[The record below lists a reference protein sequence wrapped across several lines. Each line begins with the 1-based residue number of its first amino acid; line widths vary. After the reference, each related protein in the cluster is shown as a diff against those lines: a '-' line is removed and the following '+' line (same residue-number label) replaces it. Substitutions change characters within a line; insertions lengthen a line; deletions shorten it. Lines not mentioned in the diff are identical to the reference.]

1 MAVPV
6 LILGQSGT
14 GKSYSMKNFN
24 EDEICLISVQKSLLP
39 FRKQFRQTV
48 VTDKYNE
55 IIKLMQTTNKKVI
68 VIDDTQYLMCNEF
81 MRRATE
87 KGYDKF
93 TEIAQNFWSLV
104 VQEVNKLP
112 SDTIVYLLCHTAT
125 DENGVEKM
133 KTIGKL
139 VDEKITPEGLFTI
152 VLKTAVSDGNYAFVT
167 QNNGKDTVKSPEG
180 MFSTY
185 AINNDL
191 KYVDEKIRNYY
202 GLGELYLSDEEMA
215 EIDAINERND
225 IEAPK
230 SREERKRRSRGADEG
245 RQRKAVTSEVTYLW
259 HDSSDEVIKM
269 PVGTPVEEIER
280 MVNNDCCDIV
290 DEAFYNEKMS
300 QRNKTEQPQTERKQ
314 RKSREEVQA
323 ENDAKRE
330 AHSEAVQEAIDEAA
344 GDREELPFDEAEK
357 AMASVDAPETE
368 ALPRRRRRRT
378 E

>member
-1 MAVPV
+1 MAIPV
-6 LILGQSGT
+6 LVLGQSGT

-24 EDEICLISVQKSLLP
+24 EEEICLISVQKALLP
-39 FRKQFRQTV
+39 FRKKFTETV
-48 VTDKYNE
+48 VTDKYTE
-55 IIKLMQTTNKKVI
+55 IIKAMKATKKKVI

-87 KGYDKF
+87 KGFDKF

-104 VQEVNKLP
+104 VQEVNNLP
-112 SDTIVYLLCHTAT
+112 ADTIVYLLCHTAT

-180 MFSTY
+180 MFTTY

-202 GLGELYLSDEEMA
+202 ELGELYLSDSEIA
-215 EIDAINERND
+215 EIDEINKNLD
-225 IEAPK
+225 IEPPK
-230 SREERKRRSRGADEG
+230 PRSERKRRE
-245 RQRKAVTSEVTYLW
+245 
-259 HDSSDEVIKM
+259 
-269 PVGTPVEEIER
+269 
-280 MVNNDCCDIV
+280 
-290 DEAFYNEKMS
+290 S
-300 QRNKTEQPQTERKQ
+300 QTEPERKQ
-314 RKSREEVQA
+314 RKSREEVVVDNA
-323 ENDAKRE
+323 SKLAN
-330 AHSEAVQEAIDEAA
+330 SGLDEA
-344 GDREELPFDEAEK
+344 GDADTVPFEEVK
-357 AMASVDAPETE
+357 TPELETP
-368 ALPRRRRRRT
+368 PRRRRSRT

>member
-1 MAVPV
+1 MAIPV
-6 LILGQSGT
+6 LVLGQSGT

-24 EDEICLISVQKSLLP
+24 EEEICLISVQKALLP
-39 FRKQFRQTV
+39 FRKKFTETV
-48 VTDKYNE
+48 LTDKYTE
-55 IIKLMQTTNKKVI
+55 IIKAMKATKKKVI

-87 KGYDKF
+87 KGFDKF

-104 VQEVNKLP
+104 VQEVNNLP
-112 SDTIVYLLCHTAT
+112 ADTIVYLLCHTAT

-180 MFSTY
+180 MFTTY

-202 GLGELYLSDEEMA
+202 ELGELYLSDEEIA
-215 EIDAINERND
+215 EIDEINKNTE
-225 IEAPK
+225 IEKPV
-230 SREERKRRSRGADEG
+230 SRSERKRRE
-245 RQRKAVTSEVTYLW
+245 
-259 HDSSDEVIKM
+259 
-269 PVGTPVEEIER
+269 
-280 MVNNDCCDIV
+280 
-290 DEAFYNEKMS
+290 S
-300 QRNKTEQPQTERKQ
+300 QAEPERKQ
-314 RKSREEVQA
+314 RKNREEVQA
-323 ENDAKRE
+323 DNDSKLANAGLAE
-330 AHSEAVQEAIDEAA
+330 AGNADEVPF
-344 GDREELPFDEAEK
+344 EEVKEPQL
-357 AMASVDAPETE
+357 ET
-368 ALPRRRRRRT
+368 PPRRRRRT

>member
-6 LILGQSGT
+6 LVLGQSGT

-39 FRKQFRQTV
+39 FRKKFSETV

-55 IIKLMQTTNKKVI
+55 IIKAMKSTKKKVI

-87 KGYDKF
+87 RGYDKF

-104 VQEVNKLP
+104 VQEVNNLP
-112 SDTIVYLLCHTAT
+112 SDVIVYLLCHTAT

-202 GLGELYLSDEEMA
+202 ELGDSFLSDEEIK
-215 EIDAINERND
+215 EIDKLAENVE
-225 IEAPK
+225 IEPPK
-230 SREERKRRSRGADEG
+230 PNEERKRRSRNAE
-245 RQRKAVTSEVTYLW
+245 T
-259 HDSSDEVIKM
+259 
-269 PVGTPVEEIER
+269 
-280 MVNNDCCDIV
+280 V
-290 DEAFYNEKMS
+290 DEPAE
-300 QRNKTEQPQTERKQ
+300 EQPQTERKQ
-314 RKSREEVQA
+314 RKTREEVQA
-323 ENDAKRE
+323 DNSSKIANSGIE
-330 AHSEAVQEAIDEAA
+330 
-344 GDREELPFDEAEK
+344 EAEGADEVEFDK
-357 AMASVDAPETE
+357 VKEPELETP
-368 ALPRRRRRRT
+368 PRRRRRRT

>member
-39 FRKQFRQTV
+39 FRKKFTETV
-48 VTDKYNE
+48 VTDKYSE
-55 IIKLMQTTNKKVI
+55 IIKAIKATKKKVI
-68 VIDDTQYLMCNEF
+68 IIDDTQYLMCNEF

-87 KGYDKF
+87 RGYDKF

-104 VQEVNKLP
+104 VQEVNNLP
-112 SDTIVYLLCHTAT
+112 SDVIVYLLCHTAT

-202 GLGELYLSDEEMA
+202 ELGDSFLSDEEIK
-215 EIDAINERND
+215 EIDKLAENVE
-225 IEAPK
+225 IEPPK
-230 SREERKRRSRGADEG
+230 PKEERKRRSRNAE
-245 RQRKAVTSEVTYLW
+245 T
-259 HDSSDEVIKM
+259 
-269 PVGTPVEEIER
+269 
-280 MVNNDCCDIV
+280 V
-290 DEAFYNEKMS
+290 DEPAIN
-300 QRNKTEQPQTERKQ
+300 PQMNSEADAKLERKQ

-323 ENDAKRE
+323 ENSSKLANAGIEESGDA
-330 AHSEAVQEAIDEAA
+330 
-344 GDREELPFDEAEK
+344 EEVPFVE
-357 AMASVDAPETE
+357 VNTPELETP
-368 ALPRRRRRRT
+368 PRRRRRRT

>member
-6 LILGQSGT
+6 LVLGQSGT

-24 EDEICLISVQKSLLP
+24 EDEVCLISVQKSLLP
-39 FRKQFRQTV
+39 FRKKFTETV
-48 VTDKYNE
+48 VTDDYTK
-55 IIKLMQTTNKKVI
+55 IINTMKSTKKKVI

-87 KGYDKF
+87 RGYDKF

-104 VQEVNKLP
+104 VQEVNNLP
-112 SDTIVYLLCHTAT
+112 SDVIVYLLCHTAT

-152 VLKTAVSDGNYAFVT
+152 VLKTTVSDGKYAFVT

-202 GLGELYLSDEEMA
+202 ELGELFLTDEEIK
-215 EIDAINERND
+215 EIDEINKNLE
-225 IEAPK
+225 IEPPK
-230 SREERKRRSRGADEG
+230 AKEDRKRRG
-245 RQRKAVTSEVTYLW
+245 RDTE
-259 HDSSDEVIKM
+259 
-269 PVGTPVEEIER
+269 
-280 MVNNDCCDIV
+280 
-290 DEAFYNEKMS
+290 
-300 QRNKTEQPQTERKQ
+300 EQPERKQ
-314 RKSREEVQA
+314 RKSRDEVKADNDVKLAQAGIEEAEGADEVEFDKVETPELEEV
-323 ENDAKRE
+323 
-330 AHSEAVQEAIDEAA
+330 
-344 GDREELPFDEAEK
+344 
-357 AMASVDAPETE
+357 
-368 ALPRRRRRRT
+368 PRRRRRRT

>member
-1 MAVPV
+1 MAIPV
-6 LILGQSGT
+6 LLLGQSGT

-39 FRKQFRQTV
+39 FRKKFEETV
-48 VTDKYNE
+48 VTDKYTK
-55 IIKLMQTTNKKVI
+55 IIETMKTTKKKVI

-104 VQEVNKLP
+104 VQEVNNLP
-112 SDTIVYLLCHTAT
+112 ADTIVYLLCHTAT

-180 MFSTY
+180 MFTTY

-202 GLGELYLSDEEMA
+202 ELGELYLSDEEMA
-215 EIDAINERND
+215 EIDEINKNVE
-225 IEAPK
+225 IEPPK
-230 SREERKRRSRGADEG
+230 PRSERKRRE
-245 RQRKAVTSEVTYLW
+245 
-259 HDSSDEVIKM
+259 
-269 PVGTPVEEIER
+269 
-280 MVNNDCCDIV
+280 
-290 DEAFYNEKMS
+290 S
-300 QRNKTEQPQTERKQ
+300 QAEPERKQ
-314 RKSREEVQA
+314 RKSREQVQA
-323 ENDAKRE
+323 DNASKIANTGVEE
-330 AHSEAVQEAIDEAA
+330 A
-344 GDREELPFDEAEK
+344 GDAEEIPFEEVK
-357 AMASVDAPETE
+357 TPELET
-368 ALPRRRRRRT
+368 PPRRRRRT

>member
-1 MAVPV
+1 MAIPV
-6 LILGQSGT
+6 LVLGQSGT

-24 EDEICLISVQKSLLP
+24 EDEICLISVQKALLP
-39 FRKQFRQTV
+39 FRKKFTETV
-48 VTDKYNE
+48 VTDKYTE
-55 IIKLMQTTNKKVI
+55 IIKAMESTKKKVI

-87 KGYDKF
+87 KGFDKF

-104 VQEVNKLP
+104 VQEVNNLP

-125 DENGVEKM
+125 DDNGVEKM

-202 GLGELYLSDEEMA
+202 ELGELYLSDSEIA
-215 EIDAINERND
+215 EIDEINKN
-225 IEAPK
+225 
-230 SREERKRRSRGADEG
+230 
-245 RQRKAVTSEVTYLW
+245 L
-259 HDSSDEVIKM
+259 
-269 PVGTPVEEIER
+269 EIEPPKPR
-280 MVNNDCCDIV
+280 
-290 DEAFYNEKMS
+290 S
-300 QRNKTEQPQTERKQ
+300 ERKQ
-314 RKSREEVQA
+314 RKSREQVQA
-323 ENDAKRE
+323 DNSSKLANAGLDESGD
-330 AHSEAVQEAIDEAA
+330 SEVVPFEDVKEP
-344 GDREELPFDEAEK
+344 ELEQA
-357 AMASVDAPETE
+357 
-368 ALPRRRRRRT
+368 PRRRRRRT

>member
-1 MAVPV
+1 MATAV

-39 FRKQFRQTV
+39 FRKKFTETV
-48 VTDKYNE
+48 VTDKYSE
-55 IIKLMQTTNKKVI
+55 IIKAMKATKKKVI

-87 KGYDKF
+87 RGYDKF

-104 VQEVNKLP
+104 VQEVNNLP
-112 SDTIVYLLCHTAT
+112 SDVIVYLLCHTAT

-202 GLGELYLSDEEMA
+202 ELGDSFLSDEEIKEIDKMA
-215 EIDAINERND
+215 ENVE
-225 IEAPK
+225 IEPPK
-230 SREERKRRSRGADEG
+230 PKEERKRRSRNAE
-245 RQRKAVTSEVTYLW
+245 T
-259 HDSSDEVIKM
+259 
-269 PVGTPVEEIER
+269 
-280 MVNNDCCDIV
+280 V
-290 DEAFYNEKMS
+290 DEPAINTKMNS
-300 QRNKTEQPQTERKQ
+300 ESDSDSERKQ

-323 ENDAKRE
+323 DNSSKIANSGIEE
-330 AHSEAVQEAIDEAA
+330 AGGADEVEF
-344 GDREELPFDEAEK
+344 DKVKEPEL
-357 AMASVDAPETE
+357 ETP
-368 ALPRRRRRRT
+368 PRRRRRRT

>member
-1 MAVPV
+1 MAIPV
-6 LILGQSGT
+6 LVLGQSGT
-14 GKSYSMKNFN
+14 GKSYSMKNF
-24 EDEICLISVQKSLLP
+24 DESELCLISVQKPLLP
-39 FRKQFRQTV
+39 FRKKFEETV
-48 VTDKYNE
+48 VTDKYAE
-55 IIKLMQTTNKKVI
+55 IIKAMQSTKKKVI

-112 SDTIVYLLCHTAT
+112 ADTIVYLLCHTAT

-202 GLGELYLSDEEMA
+202 ELGELFLSDDEIA
-215 EIDAINERND
+215 EIDEINKNLD
-225 IEAPK
+225 IEPPK
-230 SREERKRRSRGADEG
+230 PREERKRRTRNA
-245 RQRKAVTSEVTYLW
+245 
-259 HDSSDEVIKM
+259 
-269 PVGTPVEEIER
+269 EETQE
-280 MVNNDCCDIV
+280 
-290 DEAFYNEKMS
+290 
-300 QRNKTEQPQTERKQ
+300 TEQPERKQ

-323 ENDAKRE
+323 ENM
-330 AHSEAVQEAIDEAA
+330 HNAVTANADDE
-344 GDREELPFDEAEK
+344 REEIPFEEAK
-357 AMASVDAPETE
+357 APEQE
-368 ALPRRRRRRT
+368 DVPRRRRRRT

>member
-1 MAVPV
+1 MATAV

-14 GKSYSMKNFN
+14 GKSYSMKNFK

-39 FRKQFRQTV
+39 FRKKFTETV
-48 VTDKYNE
+48 VTDKYSE
-55 IIKLMQTTNKKVI
+55 IIKAIKATKKKVI

-87 KGYDKF
+87 RGYDKF

-104 VQEVNKLP
+104 VQEVNNLP
-112 SDTIVYLLCHTAT
+112 SDVIVYLLCHTAT

-202 GLGELYLSDEEMA
+202 ELGDSFLSDEEMA
-215 EIDAINERND
+215 EIDE
-225 IEAPK
+225 EAKNVEFEPPK
-230 SREERKRRSRGADEG
+230 PKEERKRRVSRNAE
-245 RQRKAVTSEVTYLW
+245 T
-259 HDSSDEVIKM
+259 
-269 PVGTPVEEIER
+269 
-280 MVNNDCCDIV
+280 V
-290 DEAFYNEKMS
+290 DEPAIN
-300 QRNKTEQPQTERKQ
+300 PQMNSEADAKLERKQ

-323 ENDAKRE
+323 ENSSKLANAGIEE
-330 AHSEAVQEAIDEAA
+330 ANGADEVEF
-344 GDREELPFDEAEK
+344 DKVKEPEL
-357 AMASVDAPETE
+357 ET
-368 ALPRRRRRRT
+368 PPRRRRRRRRT

>member
-1 MAVPV
+1 MAIPV
-6 LILGQSGT
+6 LVLGQSGT

-24 EDEICLISVQKSLLP
+24 EDEICLISVQKALLP
-39 FRKQFRQTV
+39 FRKKFNETV
-48 VTDKYNE
+48 VTDKYTE
-55 IIKLMQTTNKKVI
+55 IIKAMESTKKKVI

-87 KGYDKF
+87 KGFDKF

-104 VQEVNKLP
+104 VQEVNNLP
-112 SDTIVYLLCHTAT
+112 SDTIVYLLCHTST

-152 VLKTAVSDGNYAFVT
+152 VLKTTVSDGNYAFVT

-202 GLGELYLSDEEMA
+202 ELGELYLSDSEIA
-215 EIDAINERND
+215 EIDEINKN
-225 IEAPK
+225 
-230 SREERKRRSRGADEG
+230 
-245 RQRKAVTSEVTYLW
+245 L
-259 HDSSDEVIKM
+259 
-269 PVGTPVEEIER
+269 EIEPPKPR
-280 MVNNDCCDIV
+280 
-290 DEAFYNEKMS
+290 S
-300 QRNKTEQPQTERKQ
+300 ERKQ
-314 RKSREEVQA
+314 RKSREQVQA
-323 ENDAKRE
+323 DNSSKLANAGLDESGDA
-330 AHSEAVQEAIDEAA
+330 
-344 GDREELPFDEAEK
+344 EEVPFDDVKEPDLEQA
-357 AMASVDAPETE
+357 
-368 ALPRRRRRRT
+368 PRRRRRRT

>member
-1 MAVPV
+1 MATAV

-24 EDEICLISVQKSLLP
+24 EDEVCLISVQKSLLP
-39 FRKQFRQTV
+39 FRKKFTETV
-48 VTDKYNE
+48 VTDKYTD
-55 IIKLMQTTNKKVI
+55 IIKTMKATKKKVI

-87 KGYDKF
+87 RGYDKF

-104 VQEVNKLP
+104 VQEVNCLP
-112 SDTIVYLLCHTAT
+112 ADTIVYLLCHTAT

-180 MFSTY
+180 MFTTY

-202 GLGELYLSDEEMA
+202 ELGELYLSDEEIA
-215 EIDAINERND
+215 EIDEINKNTE
-225 IEAPK
+225 IEKPK
-230 SREERKRRSRGADEG
+230 AKEERKRKSRNAEP
-245 RQRKAVTSEVTYLW
+245 A
-259 HDSSDEVIKM
+259 
-269 PVGTPVEEIER
+269 EEQ
-280 MVNNDCCDIV
+280 V
-290 DEAFYNEKMS
+290 
-300 QRNKTEQPQTERKQ
+300 QPERKQ
-314 RKSREEVQA
+314 RKSREEVMA
-323 ENDAKRE
+323 ENSSKLANAGMEE
-330 AHSEAVQEAIDEAA
+330 A
-344 GDREELPFDEAEK
+344 GEAEE
-357 AMASVDAPETE
+357 VPFEEVETPELDT
-368 ALPRRRRRRT
+368 LPRRRRKRT

>member
-1 MAVPV
+1 
-6 LILGQSGT
+6 
-14 GKSYSMKNFN
+14 MKEFN
-24 EDEICLISVQKSLLP
+24 ENEICLISVQKSLLP
-39 FRKQFRQTV
+39 FRKKFSETV
-48 VTDKYNE
+48 VTDKYE
-55 IIKLMQTTNKKVI
+55 KIIETMKATKKKVI

-104 VQEVNKLP
+104 VQEVNSLP
-112 SDTIVYLLCHTAT
+112 DDVIVYLLCHTAT

-180 MFSTY
+180 MFETY
-185 AINNDL
+185 AVKNDL

-202 GLGELYLSDEEMA
+202 ELGDSFLSDEEMA
-215 EIDAINERND
+215 EID
-225 IEAPK
+225 EAAKSVDFEPPK
-230 SREERKRRSRGADEG
+230 SKEERKRRG
-245 RQRKAVTSEVTYLW
+245 RSEERPKRKAADVAETL
-259 HDSSDEVIKM
+259 
-269 PVGTPVEEIER
+269 EE
-280 MVNNDCCDIV
+280 
-290 DEAFYNEKMS
+290 
-300 QRNKTEQPQTERKQ
+300 QQPLRQ

-323 ENDAKRE
+323 ENANKV
-330 AHSEAVQEAIDEAA
+330 ANAGIDEAEGA
-344 GDREELPFDEAEK
+344 SEVDFDKVDTPELEQP
-357 AMASVDAPETE
+357 
-368 ALPRRRRRRT
+368 PRRRRRRT

>member
-1 MAVPV
+1 MAIPV

-24 EDEICLISVQKSLLP
+24 EEEICLISVQKALLP
-39 FRKQFRQTV
+39 FRKKFTETV
-48 VTDKYNE
+48 VTDKYTE
-55 IIKLMQTTNKKVI
+55 IIKAMKATNKKVI

-104 VQEVNKLP
+104 VQEVNNLP
-112 SDTIVYLLCHTAT
+112 ADTIVYLLCHTAT

-133 KTIGKL
+133 KTIGKM

-180 MFSTY
+180 MFTTY

-202 GLGELYLSDEEMA
+202 ELGELYLSDSEMA
-215 EIDAINERND
+215 EIDEINKNLD
-225 IEAPK
+225 IEPPK
-230 SREERKRRSRGADEG
+230 PRSERKRRGQTE
-245 RQRKAVTSEVTYLW
+245 
-259 HDSSDEVIKM
+259 
-269 PVGTPVEEIER
+269 
-280 MVNNDCCDIV
+280 
-290 DEAFYNEKMS
+290 
-300 QRNKTEQPQTERKQ
+300 EQPERKQ
-314 RKSREEVQA
+314 RKSREEVVA
-323 ENDAKRE
+323 DNSNKLAN
-330 AHSEAVQEAIDEAA
+330 AGLDEA
-344 GDREELPFDEAEK
+344 GDADTVPFEEVKE
-357 AMASVDAPETE
+357 PELETP
-368 ALPRRRRRRT
+368 PRRRRSRT

>member
-1 MAVPV
+1 MAIPV
-6 LILGQSGT
+6 LVLGQSGT

-24 EDEICLISVQKSLLP
+24 EDEICLISVQKALLP
-39 FRKQFRQTV
+39 FRKKFNETV
-48 VTDKYNE
+48 VTDKYTE
-55 IIKLMQTTNKKVI
+55 IIKAMESTKKKVI

-87 KGYDKF
+87 KGFDKF

-104 VQEVNKLP
+104 VQEVNNLP
-112 SDTIVYLLCHTAT
+112 SDTIVYLLCHTST

-202 GLGELYLSDEEMA
+202 ELGELYLSDSEIA
-215 EIDAINERND
+215 EIDEINKN
-225 IEAPK
+225 
-230 SREERKRRSRGADEG
+230 
-245 RQRKAVTSEVTYLW
+245 L
-259 HDSSDEVIKM
+259 
-269 PVGTPVEEIER
+269 EIEPPKPR
-280 MVNNDCCDIV
+280 
-290 DEAFYNEKMS
+290 S
-300 QRNKTEQPQTERKQ
+300 ERKQ
-314 RKSREEVQA
+314 RKSREQVQA
-323 ENDAKRE
+323 DNSSKVANAGLDESGDAEVIPFEDVKE
-330 AHSEAVQEAIDEAA
+330 P
-344 GDREELPFDEAEK
+344 ELEQA
-357 AMASVDAPETE
+357 
-368 ALPRRRRRRT
+368 PRRRRRRT

>member
-1 MAVPV
+1 MAIPV
-6 LILGQSGT
+6 LVLGQSGT

-24 EDEICLISVQKSLLP
+24 EEEICLISVQKALLP
-39 FRKQFRQTV
+39 FRKKFTETV
-48 VTDKYNE
+48 VTDKYTE
-55 IIKLMQTTNKKVI
+55 IIKAMKATDKKVI

-87 KGYDKF
+87 KGFDKF

-104 VQEVNKLP
+104 VQEVNNLP
-112 SDTIVYLLCHTAT
+112 ADTIVYLLCHTAT

-180 MFSTY
+180 MFTTY

-202 GLGELYLSDEEMA
+202 ELGELYLTDEEMA
-215 EIDAINERND
+215 EIDEINKNTE
-225 IEAPK
+225 IEQPTPR
-230 SREERKRRSRGADEG
+230 SERKRKSRA
-245 RQRKAVTSEVTYLW
+245 
-259 HDSSDEVIKM
+259 SDA
-269 PVGTPVEEIER
+269 EE
-280 MVNNDCCDIV
+280 
-290 DEAFYNEKMS
+290 
-300 QRNKTEQPQTERKQ
+300 QTQPERKQ
-314 RKSREEVQA
+314 RKSREEVIA
-323 ENDAKRE
+323 DNASKL
-330 AHSEAVQEAIDEAA
+330 ANA
-344 GDREELPFDEAEK
+344 GLEESGNAEK
-357 AMASVDAPETE
+357 VPFEEVKEPQLET
-368 ALPRRRRRRT
+368 PPRRRRRT

>member
-1 MAVPV
+1 MAIPV

-39 FRKQFRQTV
+39 FRKKFTETV
-48 VTDKYNE
+48 VTDKYSE
-55 IIKLMQTTNKKVI
+55 IIKAMEVTNKKVI

-87 KGYDKF
+87 KGFDKF

-104 VQEVNKLP
+104 VQEVNNLP
-112 SDTIVYLLCHTAT
+112 ADTIVYLLCHTAT
-125 DENGVEKM
+125 DDNGVEKM

-152 VLKTAVSDGNYAFVT
+152 VLKTAVSDGQYAFVT

-180 MFSTY
+180 MFSSY

-202 GLGELYLSDEEMA
+202 ELGELFLSDSEMA
-215 EIDAINERND
+215 EIDEINKNLD
-225 IEAPK
+225 IEPPK
-230 SREERKRRSRGADEG
+230 PRS
-245 RQRKAVTSEVTYLW
+245 
-259 HDSSDEVIKM
+259 
-269 PVGTPVEEIER
+269 
-280 MVNNDCCDIV
+280 
-290 DEAFYNEKMS
+290 
-300 QRNKTEQPQTERKQ
+300 ERKQ

-323 ENDAKRE
+323 ENSSKLANAGIEEAKGSDA
-330 AHSEAVQEAIDEAA
+330 V
-344 GDREELPFDEAEK
+344 PFDEVK
-357 AMASVDAPETE
+357 TPELETP
-368 ALPRRRRRRT
+368 PRRRRVRT

>member
-1 MAVPV
+1 MATSV

-24 EDEICLISVQKSLLP
+24 EDEICLISVQKPLLP
-39 FRKQFRQTV
+39 FRKKFTETV
-48 VTDKYNE
+48 VTDKYSD
-55 IIKLMQTTNKKVI
+55 IISTMKSTNKKVI

-87 KGYDKF
+87 KGFDKF

-104 VQEVNKLP
+104 VQEVNNLP
-112 SDTIVYLLCHTAT
+112 AETIVYLLCHTAT

-152 VLKTAVSDGNYAFVT
+152 VLKTTVSDGNYAFVT

-202 GLGELYLSDEEMA
+202 ELGDLYLSDDEIA
-215 EIDAINERND
+215 EIDEINKNTE
-225 IEAPK
+225 IEKPA
-230 SREERKRRSRGADEG
+230 SRSERKRRSQA
-245 RQRKAVTSEVTYLW
+245 
-259 HDSSDEVIKM
+259 
-269 PVGTPVEEIER
+269 EE
-280 MVNNDCCDIV
+280 
-290 DEAFYNEKMS
+290 
-300 QRNKTEQPQTERKQ
+300 PERKQ
-314 RKSREEVQA
+314 RKSREEVIADNASKIA
-323 ENDAKRE
+323 ESGLEE
-330 AHSEAVQEAIDEAA
+330 AGEATEVPF
-344 GDREELPFDEAEK
+344 EE
-357 AMASVDAPETE
+357 VETPKLE
-368 ALPRRRRRRT
+368 NPPRRRRRT

>member
-6 LILGQSGT
+6 LVLGQSGT

-24 EDEICLISVQKSLLP
+24 ENEVCLISVQKSLLP
-39 FRKQFRQTV
+39 FRKKFEETV
-48 VTDKYNE
+48 VTDDYTK
-55 IIKLMQTTNKKVI
+55 IIKTMKATKKKVI

-87 KGYDKF
+87 RGYDKF

-104 VQEVNKLP
+104 VEEVNKLP
-112 SDTIVYLLCHTAT
+112 ADTIVYLLCHTST

-152 VLKTAVSDGNYAFVT
+152 VLKTVVSDGKYAFVT

-202 GLGELYLSDEEMA
+202 ELGELYLSDEEIA
-215 EIDAINERND
+215 EIDEINKNVE
-225 IEAPK
+225 IEQPTPR
-230 SREERKRRSRGADEG
+230 SERKRKSRN
-245 RQRKAVTSEVTYLW
+245 SE
-259 HDSSDEVIKM
+259 SA
-269 PVGTPVEEIER
+269 EEQ
-280 MVNNDCCDIV
+280 
-290 DEAFYNEKMS
+290 A
-300 QRNKTEQPQTERKQ
+300 QPERKQ
-314 RKSREEVQA
+314 RKSREEVQEENASKLANAGIEESGDA
-323 ENDAKRE
+323 EE
-330 AHSEAVQEAIDEAA
+330 VPF
-344 GDREELPFDEAEK
+344 EEVKE
-357 AMASVDAPETE
+357 PE
-368 ALPRRRRRRT
+368 LDQPPRRRRRRT

>member
-1 MAVPV
+1 MATAV

-24 EDEICLISVQKSLLP
+24 EDEVCLISVQKSLLP
-39 FRKQFRQTV
+39 FRKKFTETV
-48 VTDKYNE
+48 VTDDYSK
-55 IIKLMQTTNKKVI
+55 IIKAMKATDKKVI

-87 KGYDKF
+87 RGYDKF

-104 VQEVNKLP
+104 VQEVNGLP
-112 SDTIVYLLCHTAT
+112 ADVIVYLLCHTST

-152 VLKTAVSDGNYAFVT
+152 VLKTAVSDGKYAFVT

-180 MFSTY
+180 MFTTY

-202 GLGELYLSDEEMA
+202 ELGETFLSDEEIK
-215 EIDAINERND
+215 EIDE
-225 IEAPK
+225 EAKNVDFEPPK
-230 SREERKRRSRGADEG
+230 TKEERKRRSRKTED
-245 RQRKAVTSEVTYLW
+245 
-259 HDSSDEVIKM
+259 
-269 PVGTPVEEIER
+269 TPVDESA
-280 MVNNDCCDIV
+280 VNTQMNAETD
-290 DEAFYNEKMS
+290 AK
-300 QRNKTEQPQTERKQ
+300 PERKQ

-323 ENDAKRE
+323 ENADKVAQSGIEE
-330 AHSEAVQEAIDEAA
+330 AQGADEV
-344 GDREELPFDEAEK
+344 EFDK
-357 AMASVDAPETE
+357 VETPKLE
-368 ALPRRRRRRT
+368 QPPRRRRRRT

>member
-1 MAVPV
+1 MAIPV
-6 LILGQSGT
+6 LVLGQSGT

-24 EDEICLISVQKSLLP
+24 EEEICLISVQKSLLP
-39 FRKQFRQTV
+39 FRKKFTETV
-48 VTDKYNE
+48 VTDKYTE
-55 IIKLMQTTNKKVI
+55 IIKAMKATKKKVI

-87 KGYDKF
+87 KGFDKF

-104 VQEVNKLP
+104 VQEVNNLP
-112 SDTIVYLLCHTAT
+112 ADTIVYLLCHTAT

-202 GLGELYLSDEEMA
+202 ELGELYLSDSEIA
-215 EIDAINERND
+215 EIDEINKN
-225 IEAPK
+225 
-230 SREERKRRSRGADEG
+230 
-245 RQRKAVTSEVTYLW
+245 L
-259 HDSSDEVIKM
+259 
-269 PVGTPVEEIER
+269 EIEPPKPR
-280 MVNNDCCDIV
+280 
-290 DEAFYNEKMS
+290 S
-300 QRNKTEQPQTERKQ
+300 ERKQ
-314 RKSREEVQA
+314 RKSREQVQVDNSSKLA
-323 ENDAKRE
+323 NAGLDESGDAD
-330 AHSEAVQEAIDEAA
+330 VV
-344 GDREELPFDEAEK
+344 PFDDVKE
-357 AMASVDAPETE
+357 PELE
-368 ALPRRRRRRT
+368 QAPRRRRRRT

>member
-1 MAVPV
+1 MAIPV

-39 FRKQFRQTV
+39 FRKKFKNTV
-48 VTDKYNE
+48 VTDAYSK
-55 IIKLMQTTNKKVI
+55 IIDTMKSTDKKVI

-104 VQEVNKLP
+104 VQEINGLADDV
-112 SDTIVYLLCHTAT
+112 IVYLLCHTAT
-125 DENGVEKM
+125 DDNGVEKM

-152 VLKTAVSDGNYAFVT
+152 VLKTAVSDGQYYFIT
-167 QNNGKDTVKSPEG
+167 QNNGKDTVKSPEE

-202 GLGELYLSDEEMA
+202 ELGEFLTDEEIA
-215 EIDAINERND
+215 EIDKEAEKVD
-225 IEAPK
+225 IEPPK
-230 SREERKRRSRGADEG
+230 ARSERKRGRRSEKKEEPKETPIEEEKEEAGA
-245 RQRKAVTSEVTYLW
+245 TSDKKPLRT
-259 HDSSDEVIKM
+259 
-269 PVGTPVEEIER
+269 
-280 MVNNDCCDIV
+280 
-290 DEAFYNEKMS
+290 
-300 QRNKTEQPQTERKQ
+300 
-314 RKSREEVQA
+314 RKSREQVEA
-323 ENDAKRE
+323 END
-330 AHSEAVQEAIDEAA
+330 HSVAEQSQDDE
-344 GDREELPFDEAEK
+344 REEVPFDEAE
-357 AMASVDAPETE
+357 VPEVQTP
-368 ALPRRRRRRT
+368 PRRRRRRAA

>member
-39 FRKQFRQTV
+39 FRKKFTETV
-48 VTDKYNE
+48 VTDKYSE
-55 IIKLMQTTNKKVI
+55 IINAMKATKKKVI
-68 VIDDTQYLMCNEF
+68 IIDDTQYLMCNEF

-87 KGYDKF
+87 RGYDKF

-104 VQEVNKLP
+104 VQEVNNLP
-112 SDTIVYLLCHTAT
+112 SDVIVYLLCHTAT

-202 GLGELYLSDEEMA
+202 ELGDSFLSDEEIK
-215 EIDAINERND
+215 EIDKLAENVE
-225 IEAPK
+225 IEPPK
-230 SREERKRRSRGADEG
+230 PKEERKRRSRNAE
-245 RQRKAVTSEVTYLW
+245 T
-259 HDSSDEVIKM
+259 
-269 PVGTPVEEIER
+269 
-280 MVNNDCCDIV
+280 V
-290 DEAFYNEKMS
+290 DEPAIN
-300 QRNKTEQPQTERKQ
+300 PQMNSEADAKLERKQ

-323 ENDAKRE
+323 ENSSKLANAGIEESGDA
-330 AHSEAVQEAIDEAA
+330 
-344 GDREELPFDEAEK
+344 EEVPFDE
-357 AMASVDAPETE
+357 VNTPELETP
-368 ALPRRRRRRT
+368 PRRRRRRT

>member
-1 MAVPV
+1 MATAV

-39 FRKQFRQTV
+39 FRKKFTETV
-48 VTDKYNE
+48 VTDKYSE
-55 IIKLMQTTNKKVI
+55 IIKAMKATKKKVI

-87 KGYDKF
+87 RGYDKF

-104 VQEVNKLP
+104 VQEVNNLP
-112 SDTIVYLLCHTAT
+112 SDVIVYLLCHTAT

-202 GLGELYLSDEEMA
+202 ELGESFLSDDEIK
-215 EIDAINERND
+215 EIDKLAENVE
-225 IEAPK
+225 IEPPK
-230 SREERKRRSRGADEG
+230 PKEERKRRSRNAE
-245 RQRKAVTSEVTYLW
+245 T
-259 HDSSDEVIKM
+259 
-269 PVGTPVEEIER
+269 
-280 MVNNDCCDIV
+280 V
-290 DEAFYNEKMS
+290 DEPAINTKMNS
-300 QRNKTEQPQTERKQ
+300 DSDSEPERKQ

-323 ENDAKRE
+323 DNSSKIAN
-330 AHSEAVQEAIDEAA
+330 SGIDEANGA
-344 GDREELPFDEAEK
+344 DEVEFDKVKEPEL
-357 AMASVDAPETE
+357 ETP
-368 ALPRRRRRRT
+368 PRRRRRRT